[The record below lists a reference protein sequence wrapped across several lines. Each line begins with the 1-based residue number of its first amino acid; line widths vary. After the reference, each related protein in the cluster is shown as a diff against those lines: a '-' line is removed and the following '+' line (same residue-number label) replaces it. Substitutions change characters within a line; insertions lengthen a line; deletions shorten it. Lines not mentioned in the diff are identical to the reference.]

1 MESDVIEKMLLIRRV
16 EEEIIARYP
25 KQLMRSPVHLSIG
38 QEAVSVGACH
48 YLKKEDSV
56 FSTHRC
62 HAAYL
67 SKGGDLNRMI
77 LELHGKVGGC
87 TEGRG
92 SSMHL
97 MDK

>member
-1 MESDVIEKMLLIRRV
+1 M
-16 EEEIIARYP
+16 EEEIVNRYP
-25 KQLMRSPVHLSIG
+25 KKLMRSPVHLSIG
-38 QEAVSVGACH
+38 QEAVSVGVCH
-48 YLKKEDSV
+48 YLKKDDSV

-67 SKGGDLNRMI
+67 SKNGDLNRMI
-77 LELHGKVGGC
+77 LELHGKIGGC

-97 MDK
+97 MDKSVNFMKSPFVL